1 MNNDNKRTI
10 VHTVNNIL
18 EARDTIMRLQQDG
31 YPKENIFVLTHDK
44 ARTEHVAD
52 QTDTNKVGIAEEG
65 VLTAIANLFRSTGD
79 GLRAKLTAMGV
90 SKEHA
95 DRLEKEMDNGK
106 IVILAW
112 SGTTYV
118 GDKYD
123 ESIQYMSPYDS
134 VPLL

>member
-31 YPKENIFVLTHDK
+31 YPKDNIFVLSHDK

-52 QTDTNKVGIAEEG
+52 QTDTHKIGVAEEG

-112 SGTTYV
+112 SGTAYD

-123 ESIQYMSPYDS
+123 DSIQYMKPYDS

>member
-18 EARDTIMRLQQDG
+18 EARDTIMKLQQDG
-31 YPKENIFVLTHDK
+31 YPKENIFVLSHDK
-44 ARTEHVAD
+44 ARTDHVAEK
-52 QTDTNKVGIAEEG
+52 TDTNKVGVAEEG

-112 SGTTYV
+112 SGTTYD

-123 ESIQYMSPYDS
+123 DSIRYMTPYDS